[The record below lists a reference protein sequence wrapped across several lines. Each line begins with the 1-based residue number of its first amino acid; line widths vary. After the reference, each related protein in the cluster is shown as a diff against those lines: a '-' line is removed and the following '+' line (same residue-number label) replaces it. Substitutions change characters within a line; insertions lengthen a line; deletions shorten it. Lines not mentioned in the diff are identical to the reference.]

1 MQALVRL
8 RPELAPAVAETVV
21 HAALGAVNS
30 VALHDAG
37 FSRTR
42 AVFQLWNPNFRPSR
56 ARPPDRK
63 KAHPPRTPR
72 IACQMRWL
80 VVGISM

>member
-37 FSRTR
+37 LPSEALEALIVDLAGAVLR
-42 AVFQLWNPNFRPSR
+42 A
-56 ARPPDRK
+56 
-63 KAHPPRTPR
+63 
-72 IACQMRWL
+72 
-80 VVGISM
+80 G